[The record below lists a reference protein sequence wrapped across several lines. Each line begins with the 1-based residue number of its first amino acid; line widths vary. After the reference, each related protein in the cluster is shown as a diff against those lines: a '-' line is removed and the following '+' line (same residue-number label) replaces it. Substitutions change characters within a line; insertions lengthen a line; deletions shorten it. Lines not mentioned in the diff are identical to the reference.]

1 MALFG
6 IKRIQYCKAT
16 QLAFS
21 GQNNPFLGI
30 ASEPTNTFTDVVCMI
45 NSRATLTIEQA
56 VVNKQIVY
64 TAKLQFVTPTDP
76 MLDVDHYAFIATT
89 NEGERI
95 LLGAN
100 TRPQVAVV
108 TAQGVFGNAGELTA
122 YTTTAEFKA
131 DYRPLRLPVTAAEPI
146 SGPAYDI
153 CCGQIPQPT
162 APDARQF
169 DICCGQIKTSEPI
182 SGPAYD
188 VCCGEIVGSGP
199 EPTLLTVMWLNYDL
213 SVVDSKTYYEGQPE
227 PTTTAVPV
235 RPSTSTT
242 AYTFSGWELYGQTE
256 TRKVYMAQYTET
268 PIYHDLNCD
277 IVATG
282 SVYED
287 NRYLHDTAYNGQQYS
302 GDGELPVILVE
313 GGEPVYMGD
322 AWAFKQTANFQLV
335 STDWHDYFTRF
346 TDRTPI
352 YDANNPS
359 LIIGYKLNSYSGPLP
374 PWS

>member
-1 MALFG
+1 M
-6 IKRIQYCKAT
+6 
-16 QLAFS
+16 
-21 GQNNPFLGI
+21 
-30 ASEPTNTFTDVVCMI
+30 
-45 NSRATLTIEQA
+45 
-56 VVNKQIVY
+56 
-64 TAKLQFVTPTDP
+64 
-76 MLDVDHYAFIATT
+76 
-89 NEGERI
+89 
-95 LLGAN
+95 
-100 TRPQVAVV
+100 
-108 TAQGVFGNAGELTA
+108 
-122 YTTTAEFKA
+122 
-131 DYRPLRLPVTAAEPI
+131 
-146 SGPAYDI
+146 
-153 CCGQIPQPT
+153 
-162 APDARQF
+162 
-169 DICCGQIKTSEPI
+169 
-182 SGPAYD
+182 
-188 VCCGEIVGSGP
+188 
-199 EPTLLTVMWLNYDL
+199 LTVMWLNYDL

-282 SVYED
+282 AVYED

-322 AWAFKQTANFQLV
+322 AWAFKQTANFQIV